1 MVRLIPRD
9 EKFVEAFI
17 EDAENLL
24 AAARALEAMLS
35 SYDRLDERIAEIQML
50 EKRGDEIDRDIS
62 SRLERSFITPFD
74 RDDIHGLAVQL
85 DDVVDL
91 MQSAAETC
99 VIYDISAPTP
109 EIERL
114 AAILAKQGES
124 LLEAI
129 KLLDGFK
136 GVAPHLERIHA
147 LEHEADALSREAIGR
162 LFRERMDP
170 LEVLKFREIY
180 RTLEDAI
187 DGVEDAAEIIEGILA
202 KGT

>member
-9 EKFVEAFI
+9 EKFLEAFI

-35 SYDRLDERIAEIQML
+35 AYDRLDERVAEIQRL
-50 EKRGDEIDRDIS
+50 EKRGDEIDQDIA

-91 MQSAAETC
+91 IQSAAETC

-109 EIERL
+109 EMQRL
-114 AAILAKQGES
+114 STILATQGES
-124 LLEAI
+124 LVAAI
-129 KLLDGFK
+129 RLLDGFK
-136 GVAPHLERIHA
+136 GVAPHLERIHE

-170 LEVLKFREIY
+170 LDVMKLREMY
-180 RTLEDAI
+180 GTLEDAI
-187 DGVEDAAEIIEGILA
+187 DGVEDAAEVIEGILA

>member
-9 EKFVEAFI
+9 EKFLAAFT

-24 AAARALEAMLS
+24 AAARALEAMLA
-35 SYDRLDERIAEIQML
+35 SYDRLDERVAEIQTL
-50 EKRGDEIDRDIS
+50 EKRGDEIDRDIAA
-62 SRLERSFITPFD
+62 RLERSFITPFD
-74 RDDIHGLAVQL
+74 RDDIHTLAVQL

-91 MQSAAETC
+91 IQSAAETC

-109 EIERL
+109 EMQRL
-114 AAILAKQGES
+114 AAILAKQAGS

-129 KLLDGFK
+129 RLLDGFK
-136 GVAPHLERIHA
+136 GVAPHLVRIHE
-147 LEHEADALSREAIGR
+147 LEHEADTLSREAIGR

-170 LEVLKFREIY
+170 LDVMRLREIY
-180 RTLEDAI
+180 GTLEDAI
-187 DGVEDAAEIIEGILA
+187 DGVEDAAEVIEGILA

>member
-9 EKFVEAFI
+9 EKFLDAFI

-35 SYDRLDERIAEIQML
+35 SYDRLDERVAEIQQL
-50 EKRGDEIDRDIS
+50 EKRGDAIDHDIA

-91 MQSAAETC
+91 IQSAAETC
-99 VIYDISAPTP
+99 VIYDITAPTP
-109 EIERL
+109 EMQRL
-114 AAILAKQGES
+114 AAILANQGES
-124 LLEAI
+124 LLAAI
-129 KLLDGFK
+129 RLLEGFK
-136 GVAPHLERIHA
+136 GVAPHLERIHE
-147 LEHEADALSREAIGR
+147 LEHEADTLSREAIGR

-170 LEVLKFREIY
+170 LDVMKLREIY
-180 RTLEDAI
+180 GTLEEAI
-187 DGVEDAAEIIEGILA
+187 DGVEDAGEVIEGILA

>member
-9 EKFVEAFI
+9 EKFLDAFI
-17 EDAENLL
+17 DDAENLL
-24 AAARALEAMLS
+24 AAARALEAMLT
-35 SYDRLDERIAEIQML
+35 SYDRLDERIAEIQTL
-50 EKRGDEIDRDIS
+50 EKRGDEIDRDIA

-99 VIYDISAPTP
+99 VIYDITAPTP
-109 EIERL
+109 EMQRL

-124 LLEAI
+124 LLEAV
-129 KLLDGFK
+129 KLLEGFK
-136 GVAPHLERIHA
+136 GVAPHLVQIHA

-162 LFRERMDP
+162 LFRERVDP
-170 LEVLKFREIY
+170 LEVLKLREIY
-180 RTLEDAI
+180 QTLEDAI
-187 DGVEDAAEIIEGILA
+187 DGVEDAAEVIEGILA

>member
-9 EKFVEAFI
+9 EKFLDAFI
-17 EDAENLL
+17 LDVENLL
-24 AAARALEAMLS
+24 AAARALEAMLT
-35 SYDRLDERIAEIQML
+35 SYDRLDERVAEIQTL
-50 EKRGDEIDRDIS
+50 EKRGDEIDHDIA

-91 MQSAAETC
+91 IQSAAETC

-109 EIERL
+109 EMQRL
-114 AAILAKQGES
+114 ATILAHQGES

-129 KLLDGFK
+129 RLLEGFK
-136 GVAPHLERIHA
+136 GVAPHLERIHD

-170 LEVLKFREIY
+170 LDVMRLREMY
-180 RTLEDAI
+180 GTLEEAI
-187 DGVEDAAEIIEGILA
+187 DGVEDAAEVIEGILA